1 MTTSA
6 SFPEQLKA
14 FRQQK
19 GWTQRELAKAWAY
32 SFATVSA
39 WERGERIPGVH
50 QIPHLAELMQ
60 VTTEEM
66 NSWIQAAHTHYTHS
80 NENGKRYSSGQTFA
94 PTWPQVFD
102 AQDEIWH
109 IYRNRAEF
117 SSGFSY
123 LRMFEDA
130 KHVLGV
136 GISLNAIVQNY
147 SNDKIISALLEQ
159 RTTFTLCFLDPHGYY
174 CREREREEQI
184 TPGIISGLT
193 GVNIAQMQWVQ
204 QHIQNKD
211 AESATRLQL
220 LMYNVCPRFNI
231 YLVDDTLMTVQAY
244 GYGLSENVP
253 IYVLKRKRNN
263 GIFEYY
269 ASVTRYILARSS
281 PIKTT
286 LT

>member
-1 MTTSA
+1 MTASE
-6 SFPEQLKA
+6 SFPERLKA

-19 GWTQRELAKAWAY
+19 GWTQRELAKTWAY
-32 SFATVSA
+32 AFATVSA

-50 QIPHLAELMQ
+50 QIPHLAKLMQ

-66 NSWIQAAHTHYTHS
+66 NDWIQAAHAQTHNQKKTPGAHPQA
-80 NENGKRYSSGQTFA
+80 EPQT
-94 PTWPQVFD
+94 WQHIFD

-123 LRMFEDA
+123 LRMFEHA
-130 KHVLGV
+130 QQVLGV
-136 GISLNAIVQNY
+136 GISLNALVQNY
-147 SNDKIISALLEQ
+147 SNDKVISAILEQ

-193 GVNIAQMQWVQ
+193 SINIAQMQWVH
-204 QHIQNKD
+204 QHISNKD
-211 AESATRLQL
+211 TESASRLQL

-231 YLVDDTLMTVQAY
+231 YIVDDTLMTVQAY

-253 IYVLKRKRNN
+253 IYVLKRKRND

-269 ASVTRYILARSS
+269 ASVTHYILARTTPIQNS
-281 PIKTT
+281 PA
-286 LT
+286 